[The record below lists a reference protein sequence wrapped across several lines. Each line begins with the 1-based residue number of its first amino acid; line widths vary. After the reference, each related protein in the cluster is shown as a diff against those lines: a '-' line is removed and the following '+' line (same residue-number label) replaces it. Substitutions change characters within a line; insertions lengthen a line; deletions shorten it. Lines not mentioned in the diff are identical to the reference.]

1 MSASEE
7 RHILEAWHSNP
18 LWKMK
23 VDKMS
28 DEQVIV
34 KLDLL
39 RRAREYRRTHHG
51 RVQHLRKDGFVSH
64 R

>member
-7 RHILEAWHSNP
+7 RRILEAWHSNP

-39 RRAREYRRTHHG
+39 RRVREYRRTHHG
-51 RVQHLRKDGFVSH
+51 
-64 R
+64 

>member
-7 RHILEAWHSNP
+7 RYILETCYSNP

-51 RVQHLRKDGFVSH
+51 
-64 R
+64 

>member
-7 RHILEAWHSNP
+7 RYILETWYSNP

-28 DEQVIV
+28 DEQVVV

-51 RVQHLRKDGFVSH
+51 
-64 R
+64 

>member
-1 MSASEE
+1 
-7 RHILEAWHSNP
+7 
-18 LWKMK
+18 MK

-51 RVQHLRKDGFVSH
+51 
-64 R
+64 

>member
-7 RHILEAWHSNP
+7 RHILRAWHSNP

-28 DEQVIV
+28 DEQVVV
-34 KLDLL
+34 KLNLL

-51 RVQHLRKDGFVSH
+51 
-64 R
+64 

>member
-7 RHILEAWHSNP
+7 RHILGVWHSNP

-28 DEQVIV
+28 DEQVVV
-34 KLDLL
+34 KLNLL
-39 RRAREYRRTHHG
+39 HRAREYRRTHHG
-51 RVQHLRKDGFVSH
+51 
-64 R
+64 

>member
-7 RHILEAWHSNP
+7 RYILETWYYNP

-51 RVQHLRKDGFVSH
+51 
-64 R
+64 

>member
-34 KLDLL
+34 KLDRL

-51 RVQHLRKDGFVSH
+51 CVQHLRKDGSVFH

>member
-7 RHILEAWHSNP
+7 RHILEQWYSNP

-28 DEQVIV
+28 DEQVVV

-39 RRAREYRRTHHG
+39 RIAREYRRANHG
-51 RVQHLRKDGFVSH
+51 
-64 R
+64 

>member
-1 MSASEE
+1 MSASED

-28 DEQVIV
+28 DEQVVV

-39 RRAREYRRTHHG
+39 RIAREYRRTHHG
-51 RVQHLRKDGFVSH
+51 
-64 R
+64 

>member
-51 RVQHLRKDGFVSH
+51 LVQHLRKDGFVSH

>member
-39 RRAREYRRTHHG
+39 RRAREYRRTHLG
-51 RVQHLRKDGFVSH
+51 
-64 R
+64 

>member
-7 RHILEAWHSNP
+7 RYILETWYSNP
-18 LWKMK
+18 LRKMK

-28 DEQVIV
+28 DEQVVV

-51 RVQHLRKDGFVSH
+51 
-64 R
+64 

>member
-28 DEQVIV
+28 DEQVVV

-39 RRAREYRRTHHG
+39 RRAIEYRRTHHG
-51 RVQHLRKDGFVSH
+51 
-64 R
+64 

>member
-18 LWKMK
+18 LWKMN

-51 RVQHLRKDGFVSH
+51 
-64 R
+64 

>member
-7 RHILEAWHSNP
+7 RHILGAWHSNP

-28 DEQVIV
+28 DEQVVV
-34 KLDLL
+34 KLNLL
-39 RRAREYRRTHHG
+39 RRAREYKRTHHG
-51 RVQHLRKDGFVSH
+51 
-64 R
+64 